1 MSLYETARVLHGVGP
16 YDKARRRAARAKVSP
31 ERRREIGRLGGAARM
46 AKLTPEER
54 LAMARRGVETRL
66 ARIPAAR
73 RREIGSLGARAL
85 NASVSVAQKRAWGR
99 KAGLASAAA
108 RRALSGS

>member
-1 MSLYETARVLHGVGP
+1 
-16 YDKARRRAARAKVSP
+16 
-31 ERRREIGRLGGAARM
+31 M
-46 AKLTPEER
+46 AKLAPEER

-85 NASVSVAQKRAWGR
+85 NASVSAAQKRAWGR

-108 RRALSGS
+108 RRARSGS